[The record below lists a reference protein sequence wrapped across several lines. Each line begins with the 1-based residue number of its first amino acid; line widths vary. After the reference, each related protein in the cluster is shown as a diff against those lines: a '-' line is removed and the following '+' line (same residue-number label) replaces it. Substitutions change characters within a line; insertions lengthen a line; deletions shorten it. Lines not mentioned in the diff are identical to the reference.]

1 MAVIDD
7 RWTVERDGQRV
18 PTDRFGSGKR
28 WRVRYRTPNGQQRN
42 RAFDR
47 KVDAQRFSTTVE
59 AAKLNGSYIAPEAG
73 RLTIRDWAQRWIE
86 GQSHLKPSTAE
97 RYRGILREHIQPKW
111 GDVQLSNVSHADVQ
125 GWVRTL
131 ADHRSPATVR
141 KIHRVLSLVLDLAV
155 KDGRLVRNPAAGVSL
170 PRVADGERR
179 YLTHLQVEQ
188 LAAHVAQPYT
198 GTSRVSDADREAAH
212 VYRLVVLF
220 LAYTGC
226 RFGEMAALRVRSLD
240 VARRRALISESVTV
254 IKGVQTWGTPK
265 GHARREVPIPRFLVE
280 ELSRHVAGRA
290 PEDLVFNG
298 VKGGALRSQVFQR
311 AALSDAARVIGV
323 EGLHPHELRHTAASL
338 AIASGANVKVVQ
350 QMLGH
355 KSATMTLDLYGHL
368 FEDQLDEVADALD
381 LARTAAG
388 VSQVCPTR
396 DLRRIGLSSQ

>member
-141 KIHRVLSLVLDLAV
+141 NDF
-155 KDGRLVRNPAAGVSL
+155 GVGDRDQGCSD
-170 PRVADGERR
+170 VG
-179 YLTHLQVEQ
+179 
-188 LAAHVAQPYT
+188 YT
-198 GTSRVSDADREAAH
+198 EG
-212 VYRLVVLF
+212 
-220 LAYTGC
+220 
-226 RFGEMAALRVRSLD
+226 
-240 VARRRALISESVTV
+240 
-254 IKGVQTWGTPK
+254 P
-265 GHARREVPIPRFLVE
+265 
-280 ELSRHVAGRA
+280 RA
-290 PEDLVFNG
+290 P
-298 VKGGALRSQVFQR
+298 R
-311 AALSDAARVIGV
+311 
-323 EGLHPHELRHTAASL
+323 
-338 AIASGANVKVVQ
+338 GAN
-350 QMLGH
+350 
-355 KSATMTLDLYGHL
+355 
-368 FEDQLDEVADALD
+368 
-381 LARTAAG
+381 
-388 VSQVCPTR
+388 P
-396 DLRRIGLSSQ
+396 

>member
-7 RWTVERDGQRV
+7 RWMVERNGHRV

-42 RAFDR
+42 RAFER

-73 RLTIRDWAQRWIE
+73 RLTVGDWAQRWIE

-97 RYRGILREHIQPKW
+97 RYRGILRVHVQPRW

-170 PRVADGERR
+170 PRVTVGERR
-179 YLTHLQVEQ
+179 YLTHSQVER
-188 LAAHVAQPYT
+188 LAAQVAQPYT
-198 GTSRVSDADREAAH
+198 GTSRVSDADRDAAR

-226 RFGEMAALRVRSLD
+226 RFGEMAALHVSSLD
-240 VARRRALISESVTV
+240 VVRRRASISESVTV

-265 GHARREVPIPRFLVE
+265 GHARREVPIPRFLAE
-280 ELSRHVAGRA
+280 ELRRHVASRA
-290 PEDLVFNG
+290 PEDLVFSG

-311 AALSDAARVIGV
+311 AALSDAAKVIGI

-368 FEDQLDEVADALD
+368 FGDQLDEVADALD

-388 VSQVCPTR
+388 VSHECPKR
-396 DLRRIGLSSQ
+396 DLSATELGSQ